1 MANNPAFA
9 TTPRIGA
16 AAIGTADTSYT
27 APTNVATVITGVAAG
42 TRIAE
47 VVVQMTATV
56 SSATMVRLFL
66 YDSSGAGTYYLYDEV
81 AIPAATGSQSVK
93 QTRVSNVYSNLILPS
108 NTWSLRATVHT
119 SNSGIV
125 TALGA
130 DL

>member
-1 MANNPAFA
+1 MATSPAFA
-9 TTPRIGA
+9 TTPRIGSVA
-16 AAIGTADTSYT
+16 LSGSAETSYT
-27 APTNVATVITGVAAG
+27 APTHVVTVITGVAAG

-66 YDSSGAGTYYLYDEV
+66 YDGSNYYLFDEV

-93 QTRVSNVYSNLILPS
+93 QTRVATTYSNLVLPS
-108 NTWSLRATVHT
+108 SSWSLRAAVHT
-119 SNSGIV
+119 VNAGIV